1 MHEYKEKYNNSG
13 KWSDPRKVKILIE
26 NARLKFLIV
35 VSLSKPK
42 YGKVANETQ
51 YEEKIQYNYQTSYM
65 FIVYSKYEK
74 LMTMRYYFWK

>member
-13 KWSDPRKVKILIE
+13 KWPDPRKVKILIE
-26 NARLKFLIV
+26 NVRLKFLIV